1 METIRITN
9 SNNGQNIL
17 LPPKYKLKGK
27 EVFIK
32 RIGEDIIVFTKKGG
46 WDSLAG
52 SLDKFS
58 EDFMQSRNQPEL
70 ENRAKPF
77 K

>member
-9 SNNGQNIL
+9 SDNGQNIL

-32 RIGEDIIVFTKKGG
+32 KIGVDIIIFTKKSG
-46 WDSLAG
+46 WNSLADSLN
-52 SLDKFS
+52 KFS
-58 EDFMQSRNQPEL
+58 KDFMQTRIQLDL
-70 ENRAKPF
+70 ENREESF

>member
-32 RIGEDIIVFTKKGG
+32 KIGEDIIIFTKKGG
-46 WDSLAG
+46 WNSLSS

-58 EDFMQSRNQPEL
+58 EDFMQSRIQLDL
-70 ENRAKPF
+70 ENREDPYK
-77 K
+77 

>member
-9 SNNGQNIL
+9 SNNGQKIL

-46 WDSLAG
+46 WDSLSG

-70 ENRAKPF
+70 ENREKLF